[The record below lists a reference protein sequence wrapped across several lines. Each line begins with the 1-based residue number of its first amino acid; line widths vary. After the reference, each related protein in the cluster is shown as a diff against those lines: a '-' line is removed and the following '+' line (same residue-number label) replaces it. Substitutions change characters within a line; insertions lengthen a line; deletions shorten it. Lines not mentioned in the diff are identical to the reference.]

1 VLKNG
6 MHRES
11 SFAHANLQAMSTVL
25 APPTDVQHIFEKI
38 RQKLHELEVAA
49 LWIAVPSN
57 IRYLTG
63 FSDPNDAKLL
73 VTLETQML
81 YTDFRYD
88 MQAQQECTVP
98 FHIARG
104 KAVLEHAKTL
114 MAGRPV
120 AFESEAVTY
129 DKFMELQSVWQLPMR
144 PVKEIV
150 EHFRMVKTSAELEMI
165 RRSARIADG
174 ALALVVPNLK
184 AGRTEAD
191 VALELEFAMRKLG
204 ADDKAFA
211 ITVASGI
218 RGAMPH
224 GGASS
229 KLIQDGELVT
239 IDMGALLAGYHSD
252 ITRTYAVGEI
262 SSELRKMYNT
272 VFAAQEKAL
281 GFIKA
286 GVRCVDADAQARDW
300 IKNAGY
306 GEYFGHSLGHGVGLN
321 IHEGPAVSWL
331 SEDKRLEAGM
341 VVTVEPGIYIPN
353 VGGVRIED
361 LVVVTETGLE
371 FLSHAPKSKL

>member
-1 VLKNG
+1 MQTLQTPPTRAQFVL
-6 MHRES
+6 EQ
-11 SFAHANLQAMSTVL
+11 LQA
-25 APPTDVQHIFEKI
+25 
-38 RQKLHELEVAA
+38 KLPGLEVAG
-49 LWIAVPSN
+49 LWIASPAN

-63 FSDPNDAKLL
+63 FTDGADAKLL
-73 VTLETQML
+73 VTLEGVTL

-88 MQAQQECTVP
+88 VQAQQECTVP

-114 MAGRPV
+114 IDGRPV
-120 AFESEAVTY
+120 AFEAEAVSY
-129 DKFMELQSVWQLPMR
+129 DKFMELQSVWQLPLR

-150 EHFRMVKTSAELEMI
+150 EHFRMVKTPAELEKL
-165 RRSARIADG
+165 RRSAKIADQ
-174 ALALVVPNLK
+174 ALELVVPNLK

-191 VALELEFAMRKLG
+191 VALELEFTMRNLG
-204 ADDKAFA
+204 ADDKAFG

-239 IDMGALLAGYHSD
+239 IDMGALCDGYHSD
-252 ITRTYAVGEI
+252 ITRTYAIGEV
-262 SSELRKMYNT
+262 SSELRKIYNS
-272 VFAAQEKAL
+272 VFEAQEKAL

-306 GEYFGHSLGHGVGLN
+306 GDYFGHSLGHGVGLN

-341 VVTVEPGIYIPN
+341 VVTVEPGIYVPDL
-353 VGGVRIED
+353 GGVRIED
-361 LVVVTETGLE
+361 LVVVTETGIE
-371 FLSHAPKSKL
+371 FLSHAPKARL

>member
-1 VLKNG
+1 MQTLQTPPTRAQFVL
-6 MHRES
+6 EQ
-11 SFAHANLQAMSTVL
+11 LQA
-25 APPTDVQHIFEKI
+25 
-38 RQKLHELEVAA
+38 KLPGLEVAG
-49 LWIAVPSN
+49 LWIASPAN

-63 FSDPNDAKLL
+63 FTDGADAKLL
-73 VTLETQML
+73 VTLEGVTL

-88 MQAQQECTVP
+88 VQAQQECTVP

-114 MAGRPV
+114 IDGRPV
-120 AFESEAVTY
+120 AFEAEAVSY
-129 DKFMELQSVWQLPMR
+129 DKFMELQSVWQLPLR

-150 EHFRMVKTSAELEMI
+150 EHFRMVKTPAELEKL
-165 RRSARIADG
+165 RRSAKIADQ
-174 ALALVVPNLK
+174 ALELVVPNLK

-191 VALELEFAMRKLG
+191 VALELEFTMRNLG
-204 ADDKAFA
+204 ADDKAFG

-239 IDMGALLAGYHSD
+239 IDMGALCDGYHSD
-252 ITRTYAVGEI
+252 ITRTYAIGEV
-262 SSELRKMYNT
+262 SSELRKIYNT
-272 VFAAQEKAL
+272 VFEAQEKAL

-306 GEYFGHSLGHGVGLN
+306 GDYFGHSLGHGVGLN

-341 VVTVEPGIYIPN
+341 VVTVEPGIYVPDL
-353 VGGVRIED
+353 GGVRIED
-361 LVVVTETGLE
+361 LVVVTETGIE
-371 FLSHAPKSKL
+371 FLSHAPKARL

>member
-1 VLKNG
+1 
-6 MHRES
+6 MPT
-11 SFAHANLQAMSTVL
+11 LQT
-25 APPTDVQHIFEKI
+25 PPTHAQSVIEQV
-38 RQKLHELEVAA
+38 RQKLPELEVAA
-49 LWIAVPSN
+49 IWIAVPSN

-63 FSDPNDAKLL
+63 FTDPADAKLL

-88 MQAQQECTVP
+88 VQAQQECTVP

-114 MAGRPV
+114 IDGRPV
-120 AFESEAVTY
+120 AFEAEAVTY
-129 DKFMELQSVWQLPMR
+129 DKFMELQSVWQLPLR
-144 PVKEIV
+144 PVKELV
-150 EHFRMVKTSAELEMI
+150 EHFRMVKTPAELEVI
-165 RRSARIADG
+165 RRSAWIADE

-191 VALELEFAMRKLG
+191 VALELEFTMRKLG
-204 ADDKAFA
+204 ADDKAFG

-229 KLIQDGELVT
+229 KVIQDGEFVT
-239 IDMGALLAGYHSD
+239 IDMGALCDGYHSD
-252 ITRTYAVGEI
+252 ITRTYAVGNV
-262 SSELRKMYNT
+262 SSELRKIYNT
-272 VFAAQEKAL
+272 VFEAQEKAL

-306 GEYFGHSLGHGVGLN
+306 GDYFGHSLGHGVGLN

-331 SEDKRLEAGM
+331 SEDKRLEIGM
-341 VVTVEPGIYIPN
+341 VVTVEPGIYVPN
-353 VGGVRIED
+353 LGGVRIED
-361 LVVVTETGLE
+361 LVVVNETGIE
-371 FLSHAPKSKL
+371 FLSRAPKSKL